1 MNELTVKEFSGLPA
15 KIEDLAKFVLIGREK
30 LQSVRAEIRAIDH
43 LTLATDVREQ
53 KLAEA
58 QMLSGALLD
67 AERKIGE
74 FTLRLPTAAGGDR
87 KSAAIK
93 NHTGVKFDPVARAEI
108 KKDSGV
114 QSPQETQSDDSEKWQ
129 NHTGVKSP
137 QEKPKAERIKE
148 LGFNRMQIHR
158 FEVLAKNPEVVE
170 QVKREA
176 QENDDIPTRS
186 RVLQLVKEK
195 RSPDWRHEAR
205 RGINDAI
212 FKPLNA
218 RIDEERL
225 AVWFESLTAS
235 DEPSWRLR
243 DIDAAINNLYII
255 RNYIQRKTREG

>member
-1 MNELTVKEFSGLPA
+1 MNDLAIKGDANLPTR
-15 KIEDLAKFVLIGREK
+15 IEDLAKFVLIGREK

-43 LTLATDVREQ
+43 LTLAKGVREQ

-74 FTLRLPTAAGGDR
+74 FTLKMPTAAGGDR
-87 KSAAIK
+87 KSAAAK
-93 NHTGVKFDPVARAEI
+93 NHTGVKFDSVDRAEI
-108 KKDSGV
+108 KSCSGATFD
-114 QSPQETQSDDSEKWQ
+114 PPK
-129 NHTGVKSP
+129 
-137 QEKPKAERIKE
+137 EKPKAERIKE
-148 LGFNRMQIHR
+148 LGFNRMQVHR

-186 RVLQLVKEK
+186 RVLQLVQAK

-218 RIDEERL
+218 RTDDERL
-225 AVWFESLTAS
+225 SVWYESLTAS
-235 DEPSWRLR
+235 DEPQWRLS

-255 RNYIQRKTREG
+255 RNYLNRRLREG

>member
-1 MNELTVKEFSGLPA
+1 
-15 KIEDLAKFVLIGREK
+15 
-30 LQSVRAEIRAIDH
+30 
-43 LTLATDVREQ
+43 
-53 KLAEA
+53 
-58 QMLSGALLD
+58 MLSGALLD

-74 FTLRLPTAAGGDR
+74 FTLKMPKDNSFKGNQWQKPSGGL
-87 KSAAIK
+87 
-93 NHTGVKFDPVARAEI
+93 
-108 KKDSGV
+108 
-114 QSPQETQSDDSEKWQ
+114 SPQETQGDDGEKWQ
-129 NHTGVKSP
+129 NHTDVKFDSAEEAEIKKP
-137 QEKPKAERIKE
+137 SGGPFDPTNRKPKAERIKE
-148 LGFNRMQIHR
+148 LGFNRRQVQK

-218 RIDEERL
+218 RTDDERL
-225 AVWFESLTAS
+225 SVWFESLTAS
-235 DEPSWRLR
+235 DEPQWRLS

-255 RNYIQRKTREG
+255 RNYLSRRLREG

>member
-15 KIEDLAKFVLIGREK
+15 KIEDLAKFVLFGREK
-30 LQSVRAEIRAIDH
+30 LKSVRAEISAIDH
-43 LTLATDVREQ
+43 LTLAKDVREQ

-74 FTLRLPTAAGGDR
+74 FTLTMPKDTSFKG
-87 KSAAIK
+87 
-93 NHTGVKFDPVARAEI
+93 NQWQT
-108 KKDSGV
+108 DSGV
-114 QSPQETQSDDSEKWQ
+114 QSPKETQSDDSEKWQ

-148 LGFNRMQIHR
+148 LGFNRMQVHR

-176 QENDDIPTRS
+176 KENDDIPTRS

-218 RIDEERL
+218 RTDDERL
-225 AVWFESLTAS
+225 GVWFESLTAS
-235 DEPSWRLR
+235 DEPKWRLS

-255 RNYIQRKTREG
+255 RNYLNRRLREG

>member
-1 MNELTVKEFSGLPA
+1 MNELTVKEFADLPA
-15 KIEDLAKFVLIGREK
+15 TIEGLTKFVLFGREK
-30 LQSVRAEIRAIDH
+30 IKSVRAEIRAIDQ
-43 LTLATDVREQ
+43 LGLATDVREQ

-74 FTLRLPTAAGGDR
+74 FTLKMPT
-87 KSAAIK
+87 
-93 NHTGVKFDPVARAEI
+93 NVGVGRWNKERQRQAEQ
-108 KKDSGV
+108 KAKENQRDSGV
-114 QSPQETQSDDSEKWQ
+114 QLIDEGEDDQPIIDKQ
-129 NHTGVKSP
+129 PIKDKT
-137 QEKPKAERIKE
+137 ERIKE
-148 LGFNRMQIHR
+148 LGFHPKQVQR

-218 RIDEERL
+218 RTDDERL
-225 AVWFESLTAS
+225 GVWFESLTAS
-235 DEPSWRLR
+235 DEPQWRLS

-255 RNYIQRKTREG
+255 RNYLNRRLREG

>member
-1 MNELTVKEFSGLPA
+1 MNELTVKEFANLPA
-15 KIEDLAKFVLIGREK
+15 KIEDLAKFVLFGREK
-30 LQSVRAEIRAIDH
+30 LKSVRAEISAIDR
-43 LTLATDVREQ
+43 LTLAKDVREQ

-74 FTLRLPTAAGGDR
+74 FTLTMPKDTSFKGNRWRKPTGGLSLQ
-87 KSAAIK
+87 KAQ
-93 NHTGVKFDPVARAEI
+93 
-108 KKDSGV
+108 SGG
-114 QSPQETQSDDSEKWQ
+114 EKWQ

-137 QEKPKAERIKE
+137 QEKPKSERIKE
-148 LGFNRMQIHR
+148 LGLNRRQVQR

-218 RIDEERL
+218 RTDDERL
-225 AVWFESLTAS
+225 GVWFESLTAS
-235 DEPSWRLR
+235 DEPKWRLS

-255 RNYIQRKTREG
+255 RNYLNRRLREG

>member
-1 MNELTVKEFSGLPA
+1 MNELTVKEFADLPA
-15 KIEDLAKFVLIGREK
+15 KIEDLAKFVLFGREK
-30 LQSVRAEIRAIDH
+30 LKSVRAEISAIDR
-43 LTLATDVREQ
+43 LTLAKDVREQ

-74 FTLRLPTAAGGDR
+74 FTLTMPTNVGVGRWNKERERQAEQGEKETEEHQRFTGEPL
-87 KSAAIK
+87 IK
-93 NHTGVKFDPVARAEI
+93 NKT
-108 KKDSGV
+108 
-114 QSPQETQSDDSEKWQ
+114 
-129 NHTGVKSP
+129 
-137 QEKPKAERIKE
+137 ERIQE
-148 LGFNRMQIHR
+148 LGFNKMQVKR

-225 AVWFESLTAS
+225 GVWFESLTAS
-235 DEPSWRLR
+235 DEPKWRLS

-255 RNYIQRKTREG
+255 RNYLNRRLREG

>member
-15 KIEDLAKFVLIGREK
+15 KIEDLAKFVLFGREK
-30 LQSVRAEIRAIDH
+30 LKSVRAEISAIDR
-43 LTLATDVREQ
+43 LTLAKDVREQ

-74 FTLRLPTAAGGDR
+74 FTLTMPKDTSFKG
-87 KSAAIK
+87 
-93 NHTGVKFDPVARAEI
+93 NQWQT
-108 KKDSGV
+108 DSGV

-129 NHTGVKSP
+129 SCSGATSP

-148 LGFNRMQIHR
+148 LGFNKYQVHR

-225 AVWFESLTAS
+225 GVWFESLTAS
-235 DEPSWRLR
+235 DEPQWRLS

-255 RNYIQRKTREG
+255 RSYLSRKLREG

>member
-1 MNELTVKEFSGLPA
+1 MNELTVKDFANLPA
-15 KIEDLAKFVLIGREK
+15 KIEDLAKFVLFGREK
-30 LQSVRAEIRAIDH
+30 LKSVRAEIGAIDR
-43 LTLATDVREQ
+43 LTLAKDVREQ

-74 FTLRLPTAAGGDR
+74 FTLKMPKDNSFKGNRWQKLTGEHSLQAEQPTR
-87 KSAAIK
+87 EEPPIKS
-93 NHTGVKFDPVARAEI
+93 
-108 KKDSGV
+108 
-114 QSPQETQSDDSEKWQ
+114 
-129 NHTGVKSP
+129 
-137 QEKPKAERIKE
+137 KAERIKE
-148 LGFNRMQIHR
+148 LGLERNQVRR
-158 FEVLAKNPEVVE
+158 FEVLAKNPDVVE

-225 AVWFESLTAS
+225 GVWFESLTAS
-235 DEPSWRLR
+235 DEPQWRLS

-255 RNYIQRKTREG
+255 RNYLNRRLREGSTC

>member
-1 MNELTVKEFSGLPA
+1 MNELTVKEFADLPA
-15 KIEDLAKFVLIGREK
+15 KIEDLAKFVLFGREK
-30 LQSVRAEIRAIDH
+30 LKSVRAEISAIDR

-74 FTLRLPTAAGGDR
+74 FTLTMPKDNGFKGNQWQKPTD
-87 KSAAIK
+87 
-93 NHTGVKFDPVARAEI
+93 ELL
-108 KKDSGV
+108 
-114 QSPQETQSDDSEKWQ
+114 PQEAQSGGGEKWQ
-129 NHTGVKSP
+129 SCSGATSP

-148 LGFNRMQIHR
+148 LGFNKYQVHR

-218 RIDEERL
+218 RTDDERL

-235 DEPSWRLR
+235 DEPQWRLS

-255 RNYIQRKTREG
+255 RNYLNRRLREG

>member
-15 KIEDLAKFVLIGREK
+15 KIEDLAKFVLFGREK
-30 LQSVRAEIRAIDH
+30 IKSVRAEIRAIDQ
-43 LTLATDVREQ
+43 LGIATDVREQ

-74 FTLRLPTAAGGDR
+74 FTLTMPTNVGIGRWNKERQRQAEQAAKESKEHQQPCGGQL
-87 KSAAIK
+87 IK
-93 NHTGVKFDPVARAEI
+93 N
-108 KKDSGV
+108 
-114 QSPQETQSDDSEKWQ
+114 
-129 NHTGVKSP
+129 KS
-137 QEKPKAERIKE
+137 ERIKE
-148 LGFNRMQIHR
+148 LGFNRRQVQK

-218 RIDEERL
+218 RTDDERL
-225 AVWFESLTAS
+225 SVWFESLTAS
-235 DEPSWRLR
+235 DEPQWRLS

-255 RNYIQRKTREG
+255 RNYLNRRLREG

>member
-1 MNELTVKEFSGLPA
+1 MNELTVKEFAGLPA
-15 KIEDLAKFVLIGREK
+15 RIEDLAKFVLIGREK

-43 LTLATDVREQ
+43 LTLAKGVREQ

-93 NHTGVKFDPVARAEI
+93 
-108 KKDSGV
+108 KDSGV
-114 QSPQETQSDDSEKWQ
+114 QFDSVDRAEI
-129 NHTGVKSP
+129 KSCSGATFDPP

-148 LGFNRMQIHR
+148 LGFNKYQVHR
-158 FEVLAKNPEVVE
+158 FEVLAKNPDVVE

-186 RVLQLVKEK
+186 RVLQLVQAK

-205 RGINDAI
+205 RGVNDAI

-235 DEPSWRLR
+235 DEPKWRLS

-255 RNYIQRKTREG
+255 RNYLNRRLREG

>member
-1 MNELTVKEFSGLPA
+1 MNDLAIKGDANLPTR
-15 KIEDLAKFVLIGREK
+15 IEDLAKFVLIGREK
-30 LQSVRAEIRAIDH
+30 LRSVRAEIRAIDH
-43 LTLATDVREQ
+43 LTLAKDVREQ

-74 FTLRLPTAAGGDR
+74 FTLKMP
-87 KSAAIK
+87 
-93 NHTGVKFDPVARAEI
+93 
-108 KKDSGV
+108 KDTSFKGN
-114 QSPQETQSDDSEKWQ
+114 QWQ
-129 NHTGVKSP
+129 NHTGVKSPQGAQSDDGEKWQMDSSVQSP

-148 LGFNRMQIHR
+148 LGFNRMQVHR

-186 RVLQLVKEK
+186 RVLQLVQAK

-218 RIDEERL
+218 RTDDERL
-225 AVWFESLTAS
+225 AVWYESLTAS
-235 DEPSWRLR
+235 DEPQWRLS

-255 RNYIQRKTREG
+255 RNYLNRRLREG

>member
-1 MNELTVKEFSGLPA
+1 MNELTVKEFADLPA
-15 KIEDLAKFVLIGREK
+15 KIEDLAKFVLFGREK
-30 LQSVRAEIRAIDH
+30 LKSVRAEISAIDH
-43 LTLATDVREQ
+43 LTLAKDVREQ

-74 FTLRLPTAAGGDR
+74 FTLKMPKDTSFKGNQWQKPSGGLSPQEAQSDGNE
-87 KSAAIK
+87 KWQM
-93 NHTGVKFDPVARAEI
+93 
-108 KKDSGV
+108 DSGV
-114 QSPQETQSDDSEKWQ
+114 QSPQE
-129 NHTGVKSP
+129 
-137 QEKPKAERIKE
+137 KPKSERIKE
-148 LGFNRMQIHR
+148 LGFNRRQVQK

-176 QENDDIPTRS
+176 RENDDIPTRS

-225 AVWFESLTAS
+225 SVWFESLTAS
-235 DEPSWRLR
+235 DEPQRRLS

-255 RNYIQRKTREG
+255 RNYLNRRLREG

>member
-1 MNELTVKEFSGLPA
+1 MNELTVKEFAGLPA

-30 LQSVRAEIRAIDH
+30 LRSVRAEIRAIDH
-43 LTLATDVREQ
+43 LTLAKDVREQ

-74 FTLRLPTAAGGDR
+74 FTLKMP
-87 KSAAIK
+87 
-93 NHTGVKFDPVARAEI
+93 
-108 KKDSGV
+108 KDTSFKGN
-114 QSPQETQSDDSEKWQ
+114 QWQ
-129 NHTGVKSP
+129 NHTGVKSPQGAQSDDGEKWQMDSSVQSP

-148 LGFNRMQIHR
+148 LGFNRMQVHR

-186 RVLQLVKEK
+186 RVLQLVQAK

-218 RIDEERL
+218 RTDDERL
-225 AVWFESLTAS
+225 AVWYESLTAS
-235 DEPSWRLR
+235 DEPQWRLS

-255 RNYIQRKTREG
+255 RNYLNRRLREG

>member
-1 MNELTVKEFSGLPA
+1 MNELAVKEFSGLPA
-15 KIEDLAKFVLIGREK
+15 RIEDLAKFVLFGREK
-30 LQSVRAEIRAIDH
+30 LKSVRAEIRAIDQ

-74 FTLRLPTAAGGDR
+74 FTLKMPKDNGFKGNQWQKPSGGL
-87 KSAAIK
+87 
-93 NHTGVKFDPVARAEI
+93 
-108 KKDSGV
+108 
-114 QSPQETQSDDSEKWQ
+114 SPQEPQSDDGEKWQ
-129 NHTGVKSP
+129 SCSGATSP

-148 LGFNRMQIHR
+148 LGFNKYQVHR

-218 RIDEERL
+218 RTDDERL
-225 AVWFESLTAS
+225 GVWFESLTAS
-235 DEPSWRLR
+235 DEPQWRLS

-255 RNYIQRKTREG
+255 RNYLNRRLREG

>member
-1 MNELTVKEFSGLPA
+1 MNELTVKELANLPA
-15 KIEDLAKFVLIGREK
+15 KIEDLAKFVLFGREK
-30 LQSVRAEIRAIDH
+30 LKSVRAEISAIDR
-43 LTLATDVREQ
+43 LTLAKGVREQ

-74 FTLRLPTAAGGDR
+74 FTLKMPTNVGVGRWNKEREQQAEQKEKEAEEHQH
-87 KSAAIK
+87 
-93 NHTGVKFDPVARAEI
+93 HTGVTLI
-108 KKDSGV
+108 KD
-114 QSPQETQSDDSEKWQ
+114 
-129 NHTGVKSP
+129 KS
-137 QEKPKAERIKE
+137 ERIKE
-148 LGFNRMQIHR
+148 LGFNRMQVHR
-158 FEVLAKNPEVVE
+158 FEVLAKNPDVVE

-218 RIDEERL
+218 RTDDERL
-225 AVWFESLTAS
+225 GVWFESLTAS
-235 DEPSWRLR
+235 DEPKWRLS

-255 RNYIQRKTREG
+255 RNYLNRRLREG

>member
-1 MNELTVKEFSGLPA
+1 MNELAVKEFAGLPA
-15 KIEDLAKFVLIGREK
+15 RIEDLAKFVLIGREK

-43 LTLATDVREQ
+43 LTLAKDVREQ

-74 FTLRLPTAAGGDR
+74 FTLKMPTAAGGDR
-87 KSAAIK
+87 KSVAAK
-93 NHTGVKFDPVARAEI
+93 NHTGVKFDLVDRAET
-108 KKDSGV
+108 KKPCGGPFD
-114 QSPQETQSDDSEKWQ
+114 PI
-129 NHTGVKSP
+129 NR
-137 QEKPKAERIKE
+137 KPKSERIKE
-148 LGFNRMQIHR
+148 LGFNRRQVQK

-225 AVWFESLTAS
+225 GVWFESLTAS
-235 DEPSWRLR
+235 DEPQWRLS

-255 RNYIQRKTREG
+255 RNYLNRRLREG

>member
-1 MNELTVKEFSGLPA
+1 MNELTVKEFANLPA
-15 KIEDLAKFVLIGREK
+15 RIEDLKKFVLFGREK
-30 LQSVRAEIRAIDH
+30 LKSVRAEIRAIDQ

-74 FTLRLPTAAGGDR
+74 FTLKMPTNVGVGRWNKEREQQAEQKEKEAEEHQH
-87 KSAAIK
+87 
-93 NHTGVKFDPVARAEI
+93 HTGVTLI
-108 KKDSGV
+108 KD
-114 QSPQETQSDDSEKWQ
+114 
-129 NHTGVKSP
+129 KS
-137 QEKPKAERIKE
+137 ERIKE
-148 LGFNRMQIHR
+148 LGFNRMQVHR

-225 AVWFESLTAS
+225 GVWFESLTAS
-235 DEPSWRLR
+235 DEPQWRLS

-255 RNYIQRKTREG
+255 RNYLNRRLREG

>member
-1 MNELTVKEFSGLPA
+1 MNELTAKEFAGLPA

-43 LTLATDVREQ
+43 LTLAKDVREQ

-74 FTLRLPTAAGGDR
+74 FTLKMPTNVGVGRWNKERQRQAEKEAKETEEHQQLTDEPL
-87 KSAAIK
+87 IK
-93 NHTGVKFDPVARAEI
+93 DKT
-108 KKDSGV
+108 
-114 QSPQETQSDDSEKWQ
+114 
-129 NHTGVKSP
+129 
-137 QEKPKAERIKE
+137 ERIKE
-148 LGFNRMQIHR
+148 LGFNRMQVQR

-186 RVLQLVKEK
+186 RVLQLVQAK

-218 RIDEERL
+218 RTDDERL
-225 AVWFESLTAS
+225 SVWYESLTAS

-255 RNYIQRKTREG
+255 RNYLQRKLRGG

>member
-1 MNELTVKEFSGLPA
+1 MNELTVKEFAALPA
-15 KIEDLAKFVLIGREK
+15 KIEDLAKFVLFGREK
-30 LQSVRAEIRAIDH
+30 LKSVRAEISAIDR
-43 LTLATDVREQ
+43 LTLAKDVREQ

-74 FTLRLPTAAGGDR
+74 FTLTMPTNVGVGRWNKERQRQAEQEAKETGEHQRFTGEPL
-87 KSAAIK
+87 IK
-93 NHTGVKFDPVARAEI
+93 NKT
-108 KKDSGV
+108 
-114 QSPQETQSDDSEKWQ
+114 
-129 NHTGVKSP
+129 
-137 QEKPKAERIKE
+137 ERIKE
-148 LGFNRMQIHR
+148 LGFNKMQVKR

-225 AVWFESLTAS
+225 SVWFESLTAS
-235 DEPSWRLR
+235 DELQWRLS

-255 RNYIQRKTREG
+255 RNYLNRRLREG

>member
-1 MNELTVKEFSGLPA
+1 MNELTVKEFANLPA
-15 KIEDLAKFVLIGREK
+15 KIEDLAKFVLFGREK
-30 LQSVRAEIRAIDH
+30 LKSVRAEISAIDR
-43 LTLATDVREQ
+43 LTLAKDVREQ

-74 FTLRLPTAAGGDR
+74 FTLKLP
-87 KSAAIK
+87 
-93 NHTGVKFDPVARAEI
+93 
-108 KKDSGV
+108 KDNSFRGNRW
-114 QSPQETQSDDSEKWQ
+114 QKLTDEPLPQKTQSDGSEKWQ
-129 NHTGVKSP
+129 SCSGATLL
-137 QEKPKAERIKE
+137 QEKPKTERIKE
-148 LGFNRMQIHR
+148 LGFNKYQVHR

-218 RIDEERL
+218 RTDDERL
-225 AVWFESLTAS
+225 SIWFESLTAS
-235 DEPSWRLR
+235 DEPQHRLSA
-243 DIDAAINNLYII
+243 IDAAINNLYII
-255 RNYIQRKTREG
+255 RNYLNRRLREG

>member
-1 MNELTVKEFSGLPA
+1 MNELTVKEFAGLPA

-43 LTLATDVREQ
+43 LTLAKDVREQ

-87 KSAAIK
+87 KSAEIK
-93 NHTGVKFDPVARAEI
+93 LCIGDEFDPDAP
-108 KKDSGV
+108 K
-114 QSPQETQSDDSEKWQ
+114 T
-129 NHTGVKSP
+129 
-137 QEKPKAERIKE
+137 KPKAERIKE
-148 LGFNRMQIHR
+148 LGLNQAQVQR
-158 FEVLAKNPEVVE
+158 FEVLAKNPDVVE

-218 RIDEERL
+218 RTDDERL
-225 AVWFESLTAS
+225 SVWYESLTAS

-255 RNYIQRKTREG
+255 RNYLQRKLRGG

>member
-1 MNELTVKEFSGLPA
+1 MNELTVKEFSDLPA
-15 KIEDLAKFVLIGREK
+15 RIEDLAKFVLFGREK
-30 LQSVRAEIRAIDH
+30 LKSVRAEIGAIDR
-43 LTLATDVREQ
+43 LTLAKDVREQ

-74 FTLRLPTAAGGDR
+74 FTLKLPTNVGVGRWNKEQERQAEQKEKEAEEHQH
-87 KSAAIK
+87 
-93 NHTGVKFDPVARAEI
+93 HTGVKLI
-108 KKDSGV
+108 KDK
-114 QSPQETQSDDSEKWQ
+114 T
-129 NHTGVKSP
+129 
-137 QEKPKAERIKE
+137 ERIKE
-148 LGFNRMQIHR
+148 LGFNRMQVHR

-176 QENDDIPTRS
+176 RENDDIPTRS

-218 RIDEERL
+218 RTDDERL
-225 AVWFESLTAS
+225 SVWFESLTAS
-235 DEPSWRLR
+235 DEPQWRLS

-255 RNYIQRKTREG
+255 RNYLNRRLREG

>member
-1 MNELTVKEFSGLPA
+1 MNELTVKEFADLPA
-15 KIEDLAKFVLIGREK
+15 KIEDLAKFVLFGREK
-30 LQSVRAEIRAIDH
+30 LKSVRAEISAIDH
-43 LTLATDVREQ
+43 LTLAKDVREQ

-74 FTLRLPTAAGGDR
+74 FTLKLPTAAGGDR
-87 KSAAIK
+87 KSA
-93 NHTGVKFDPVARAEI
+93 TFDSGENTEI
-108 KKDSGV
+108 KKL
-114 QSPQETQSDDSEKWQ
+114 
-129 NHTGVKSP
+129 TGEPFDPTNRKS
-137 QEKPKAERIKE
+137 KAERIKE
-148 LGFNRMQIHR
+148 LGFERNQVQR
-158 FEVLAKNPEVVE
+158 FEILAKNPEVVE

-225 AVWFESLTAS
+225 GVWFESLTAS
-235 DEPSWRLR
+235 DEPQRRLS

-255 RNYIQRKTREG
+255 RNYLNRRLREG

>member
-1 MNELTVKEFSGLPA
+1 MNELTVKEFANLPA
-15 KIEDLAKFVLIGREK
+15 KIEDLAKFVLFGREK
-30 LQSVRAEIRAIDH
+30 LKSVRAEISAIDR
-43 LTLATDVREQ
+43 LTLAKDVREQ

-74 FTLRLPTAAGGDR
+74 FTLTMPKDNGFKGNQWQKLPG
-87 KSAAIK
+87 
-93 NHTGVKFDPVARAEI
+93 EL
-108 KKDSGV
+108 
-114 QSPQETQSDDSEKWQ
+114 SPQEGQPPSEEQPKK
-129 NHTGVKSP
+129 G
-137 QEKPKAERIKE
+137 KAERIKE
-148 LGFNRMQIHR
+148 LGFNRMQVQK

-218 RIDEERL
+218 HTDDERL
-225 AVWFESLTAS
+225 SVWFESLTAS
-235 DEPSWRLR
+235 DEPQRRLSN
-243 DIDAAINNLYII
+243 IDEAINNLYII
-255 RNYIQRKTREG
+255 RNYLNRRLREG

>member
-1 MNELTVKEFSGLPA
+1 MNELAVKEFSSLPA
-15 KIEDLAKFVLIGREK
+15 KIEDLAKFVLFGREK
-30 LQSVRAEIRAIDH
+30 LKSVRAEIRAIDQ

-74 FTLRLPTAAGGDR
+74 FTLKMPT
-87 KSAAIK
+87 
-93 NHTGVKFDPVARAEI
+93 NVGVGRWNKERQRQAEQEA
-108 KKDSGV
+108 KENQRDSGV
-114 QSPQETQSDDSEKWQ
+114 QLINEPEDDQRCSGATLIKDK
-129 NHTGVKSP
+129 T
-137 QEKPKAERIKE
+137 ERIKE
-148 LGFNRMQIHR
+148 LGFHPKQVQR
-158 FEVLAKNPEVVE
+158 FEILAKNPEVVE

-218 RIDEERL
+218 RTDDERL
-225 AVWFESLTAS
+225 SVWFESLTAS
-235 DEPSWRLR
+235 DEPQWRLS

-255 RNYIQRKTREG
+255 RNYLNRRLREG

>member
-1 MNELTVKEFSGLPA
+1 MNELTVKEFANLPA
-15 KIEDLAKFVLIGREK
+15 KIEDLRKFVLFGREK
-30 LQSVRAEIRAIDH
+30 LKSVRAEISAIDH
-43 LTLATDVREQ
+43 LTLAKDVREQ

-74 FTLRLPTAAGGDR
+74 FTLKMPKDNSFRGNQWQKPSGGLSPQEAQSDGNE
-87 KSAAIK
+87 KWQM
-93 NHTGVKFDPVARAEI
+93 
-108 KKDSGV
+108 DSGV
-114 QSPQETQSDDSEKWQ
+114 Q
-129 NHTGVKSP
+129 SP

-148 LGFNRMQIHR
+148 LGFHPKQVQR

-218 RIDEERL
+218 RTDDERL
-225 AVWFESLTAS
+225 GVWFESLTAS
-235 DEPSWRLR
+235 DEPQWRLS

-255 RNYIQRKTREG
+255 RNYLNRRLREG

>member
-1 MNELTVKEFSGLPA
+1 MNELAVKEFSGLPA
-15 KIEDLAKFVLIGREK
+15 KIEDLAKFVLFGREK
-30 LQSVRAEIRAIDH
+30 LKSVRAEISAIDR
-43 LTLATDVREQ
+43 LTLAKGVREQ

-74 FTLRLPTAAGGDR
+74 FTLKLP
-87 KSAAIK
+87 K
-93 NHTGVKFDPVARAEI
+93 NNSFKGNQWQT
-108 KKDSGV
+108 DSGV
-114 QSPQETQSDDSEKWQ
+114 QSPKETQSDDSEKWQ
-129 NHTGVKSP
+129 MDSGVQSP

-148 LGFNRMQIHR
+148 LGFHPKQVQR

-218 RIDEERL
+218 RTDDERL

-235 DEPSWRLR
+235 GEPKWRLS
-243 DIDAAINNLYII
+243 DIDEAINNLYII
-255 RNYIQRKTREG
+255 RSYLSRRLREG

>member
-1 MNELTVKEFSGLPA
+1 MNELTVKEFADLPA
-15 KIEDLAKFVLIGREK
+15 KIEDLAKFVLFGREK
-30 LQSVRAEIRAIDH
+30 LKSVRAEIRAIDQ

-74 FTLRLPTAAGGDR
+74 FTLTLPTNVGVGRWNKERQRQAEKEAKETEEHQQLTDEPL
-87 KSAAIK
+87 IK
-93 NHTGVKFDPVARAEI
+93 DKT
-108 KKDSGV
+108 
-114 QSPQETQSDDSEKWQ
+114 
-129 NHTGVKSP
+129 
-137 QEKPKAERIKE
+137 ERIKE
-148 LGFNRMQIHR
+148 LGFNRMQVQR

-218 RIDEERL
+218 RTDDERL
-225 AVWFESLTAS
+225 GVWFESLTAS
-235 DEPSWRLR
+235 DEPQWRLS

-255 RNYIQRKTREG
+255 RNYLNRRLREG

>member
-1 MNELTVKEFSGLPA
+1 MNELTVKEFAALPA
-15 KIEDLAKFVLIGREK
+15 KIEDLAKFVLFGREK
-30 LQSVRAEIRAIDH
+30 LKSVRAEISAIDH
-43 LTLATDVREQ
+43 LTLAKDVREQ

-74 FTLRLPTAAGGDR
+74 FTLTMPTAAGGDR
-87 KSAAIK
+87 KSAAFGSEE
-93 NHTGVKFDPVARAEI
+93 NTEI
-108 KKDSGV
+108 KKL
-114 QSPQETQSDDSEKWQ
+114 
-129 NHTGVKSP
+129 TGEPFDPTNRKS
-137 QEKPKAERIKE
+137 KAEQIKE
-148 LGFNRMQIHR
+148 LGFERNQVQR

-218 RIDEERL
+218 RTDDERL
-225 AVWFESLTAS
+225 GVWFESLTAS
-235 DEPSWRLR
+235 DEPKWRLS

-255 RNYIQRKTREG
+255 RNYLNRRLREG

>member
-1 MNELTVKEFSGLPA
+1 MNELTVKEFAGLPE
-15 KIEDLAKFVLIGREK
+15 KIEDLTKFVLFGREK
-30 LQSVRAEIRAIDH
+30 LKSVRAEIRAIDQ

-74 FTLRLPTAAGGDR
+74 FTLTMPKDNSFRGNQWQR
-87 KSAAIK
+87 F
-93 NHTGVKFDPVARAEI
+93 TGEPL
-108 KKDSGV
+108 
-114 QSPQETQSDDSEKWQ
+114 PQEGRRAGEEPP
-129 NHTGVKSP
+129 KS
-137 QEKPKAERIKE
+137 KTERIQE
-148 LGFNRMQIHR
+148 LGLNKMQVKR
-158 FEVLAKNPEVVE
+158 FEVLAKNPDVVE
-170 QVKREA
+170 QVKQEA
-176 QENDDIPTRS
+176 RENDDIPTRS

-218 RIDEERL
+218 RTDEERL

-235 DEPSWRLR
+235 GEPKWRLS
-243 DIDAAINNLYII
+243 DIDEAINNLYII
-255 RNYIQRKTREG
+255 RNYLNRRLREG

>member
-1 MNELTVKEFSGLPA
+1 MNELTVKEFADLPA
-15 KIEDLAKFVLIGREK
+15 TIEGLTKFVLFGREK
-30 LQSVRAEIRAIDH
+30 IKSVRAEIRAIDQ
-43 LTLATDVREQ
+43 LGLATDVREQ

-74 FTLRLPTAAGGDR
+74 FTLTMPTAAGGDR
-87 KSAAIK
+87 KSAEIK
-93 NHTGVKFDPVARAEI
+93 NHTDVKFDP
-108 KKDSGV
+108 
-114 QSPQETQSDDSEKWQ
+114 
-129 NHTGVKSP
+129 P

-148 LGFNRMQIHR
+148 LGFNRMQVHR

-218 RIDEERL
+218 RTDDERL
-225 AVWFESLTAS
+225 SVWFESLTAS
-235 DEPSWRLR
+235 GEPKWRLS

-255 RNYIQRKTREG
+255 RNYLNRRLREG

>member
-1 MNELTVKEFSGLPA
+1 MNDLAIKGDANLPTR
-15 KIEDLAKFVLIGREK
+15 IEDLAKFVLIGREK
-30 LQSVRAEIRAIDH
+30 LRSVRAEIRAIDH
-43 LTLATDVREQ
+43 LTLAKDVREQ

-74 FTLRLPTAAGGDR
+74 FTLKMP
-87 KSAAIK
+87 
-93 NHTGVKFDPVARAEI
+93 
-108 KKDSGV
+108 KDTSFKGN
-114 QSPQETQSDDSEKWQ
+114 QWQ
-129 NHTGVKSP
+129 NHTGVKSPQGAQSDDGEKWQMGSSVQSP

-148 LGFNRMQIHR
+148 LGFNRMQVHR

-186 RVLQLVKEK
+186 RVLQLVQAK

-218 RIDEERL
+218 RVDDERL
-225 AVWFESLTAS
+225 GVWFESLTAS
-235 DEPSWRLR
+235 DEPQWRLS

-255 RNYIQRKTREG
+255 RNYLQRKLRGG

>member
-1 MNELTVKEFSGLPA
+1 MNELTVKEFAGLPE
-15 KIEDLAKFVLIGREK
+15 KIEDLTKFVLFGREK
-30 LQSVRAEIRAIDH
+30 LKSVRAEIRAIDQ

-74 FTLRLPTAAGGDR
+74 FTLKMPTAAGGDR
-87 KSAAIK
+87 KSA
-93 NHTGVKFDPVARAEI
+93 EI

-114 QSPQETQSDDSEKWQ
+114 QFDPT
-129 NHTGVKSP
+129 
-137 QEKPKAERIKE
+137 KPKPKSERIKE
-148 LGFNRMQIHR
+148 LGFHPKQVQR
-158 FEVLAKNPEVVE
+158 FEILAKNPEVVE

-218 RIDEERL
+218 RTDDERL
-225 AVWFESLTAS
+225 GVWFESLTAS
-235 DEPSWRLR
+235 DEPQRRLSN
-243 DIDAAINNLYII
+243 INEAINNLYII
-255 RNYIQRKTREG
+255 RNYLHRRLREG